1 MKKILIVL
9 ACLLLVTGCKDVK
22 LDNGESAVVTF
33 KKGGLSSGDL
43 YAELKKL
50 HGGEEVTNLIDLYL
64 LEKDYPTTSEEEKFV
79 SQTIKSLRKSAKES
93 GTTTAVFIQMYYG
106 LSSEEALESYL
117 ALSYKKDQYA
127 LDYAKENVSDKQID
141 DYYKDHI
148 YGDVEASQILITVDA
163 KDDATDEEKAEAEN
177 KALQTANN
185 IIKELDEGKDFAE
198 LAKKYSKD
206 QLTASNGGSLGKVN
220 TDDIAD
226 EALEALRNLEDGRYT
241 TSPVKSSDGYHIL
254 FRTSMSEK
262 PALDTVKDKIIAKVA
277 EEMTKESG
285 FTAKAMK
292 ALREKNEMKFVDT
305 DLEKQFDTLNQ

>member
-33 KKGGLSSGDL
+33 KKGGISSGDL

-50 HGGEEVTNLIDLYL
+50 HGGEAVTNLIDLYL
-64 LEKDYPTTSEEEKFV
+64 LNTDYPTDKEEEKYV
-79 SQTIKSLRKSAKES
+79 NQTMKTLRKNAKEA
-93 GTTTAVFIQMYYG
+93 GTTTAMYIQMYYG

-117 ALSYKKDQYA
+117 ALNHKKDLYS

-141 DYYKDHI
+141 DYYKDYI

-163 KDDATDEEKAEAEN
+163 KDDASEDEKTAAEN
-177 KALQTANN
+177 KALETANN
-185 IIKELDEGKDFAE
+185 IIKELNEGKDFAE

-206 QLTASNGGSLGKVN
+206 GLTASNGGSLGKVN

-226 EALEALRNLEDGRYT
+226 EALDALRKLEDGKYT
-241 TSPVKSSDGYHIL
+241 TTPVKSADGYHIL
-254 FRTSMSEK
+254 FRTSMDEK
-262 PALDTVKDKIIAKVA
+262 PALDKVKDEIIEKVA
-277 EEMTKESG
+277 SEMVKESG
-285 FTAKAMK
+285 YTAKAMK

-305 DLEKQFDTLNQ
+305 DLEKQFQALN